1 MFRHLKLKTTLLFFT
16 LLIAVSVSSEGAFA
30 ACDLNTV
37 GTHVSGQVTIGP
49 LRAAVTANRDVTT
62 CDVTGISVM
71 RQVVTSAT
79 FNQDISGW
87 NLSNATSTFY
97 MFQNASE
104 FNQDISGWDVGNVT
118 TMEGMFGGASKFNQN
133 INTWDVSKVTTMQQM
148 FSTASSFNQNLNGWD
163 VTNVTNMQ
171 YMFLSASN
179 FNGNISSWDVSNVTN
194 MVRMF
199 DGTAFNQN
207 IGSWDVS
214 KVTAMWS
221 MFQNASAFNQN
232 LENWDVRS
240 VTSTGLDGILKNS
253 NISNS
258 NYDALLIGWS
268 GNTFLNSGVT
278 MTVGSV
284 KYSVGAAQTARNY
297 LTGTKGWTITDG
309 GSSGNNAPVAN
320 AGPDQAVA
328 SGASVTLTGAASS
341 DADGD
346 PITYLWSQTSGTTV
360 SLSSSTAAQPTFTA
374 PILNLGD
381 PVSTLTFSLTVNDG
395 TVSSA
400 LDTIIISIQAP
411 TNNAPVA
418 NAGPDQAVAS
428 GASVTLTGA
437 ASSDADGDP
446 ITYLWSQTSGTTV
459 SLSSSTAAQPTFT
472 APVIDPANASIILTF
487 SLVVN
492 DGALTSAADTVT
504 ITVFPLTANAA
515 FELVREDITTEL
527 ARNARDQMLY
537 LDRTAR
543 SLSASARNRYISSK
557 LSRGLNISTSGP
569 SADWT
574 ADLNA
579 NNEGLEGAASFGSRK
594 SSSNGR
600 TTRLFFADVN
610 VVKDKTA
617 KDSSHATALV
627 QWEQSPNTNTLVGLF
642 AGIRYG
648 ASNLSNSSKISVEQK
663 YFGTQVGG
671 YFVRDLSN
679 GAYMDG
685 YVAASTV
692 NNDYD
697 IKSDYMSAS
706 SVFDQPSIA
715 MGVSATGVVDYG
727 YMQVKPSIAAT
738 VSKSFSSPIIF
749 FVKTA
754 GGSGNVEAI
763 LGIQTREV
771 IDFAPEFV
779 FPLTSPLPSV
789 LHESII
795 EVTPNVFCERWGGL
809 NSTSS
814 CGQGLKVNLSKKL
827 ANKAQLEIGAYG
839 TRQSGVNTNYVQ
851 ASIALNF

>member
-1 MFRHLKLKTTLLFFT
+1 MKFSLSVFAFIVLVPQAAWSACNLSRTTPSEMDTRRILTNADKAAIT
-16 LLIAVSVSSEGAFA
+16 LA
-30 ACDLNTV
+30 AKNGEYITSCD
-37 GTHVSGQVTIGP
+37 VSGVTDMTNLFHWYIP
-49 LRAAVTANRDVTT
+49 R
-62 CDVTGISVM
+62 S
-71 RQVVTSAT
+71 S

-87 NLSNATSTFY
+87 DVSNVTNMSG
-97 MFQNASE
+97 MFQNAYS

-118 TMEGMFGGASKFNQN
+118 TMENMFRE
-133 INTWDVSKVTTMQQM
+133 
-148 FSTASSFNQNLNGWD
+148 ASSFNRDISAWN
-163 VTNVTNMQ
+163 TSSVTNMTRA
-171 YMFLSASN
+171 FTFTRA
-179 FNGNISSWDVSNVTN
+179 FNQDISGWDVSNVTSFFATFESS
-194 MVRMF
+194 RL
-199 DGTAFNQN
+199 DQDITG
-207 IGSWDVS
+207 WDVS
-214 KVTAMWS
+214 
-221 MFQNASAFNQN
+221 
-232 LENWDVRS
+232 S
-240 VTSTGLDGILKNS
+240 VTSFQGMFTNATYMNLRGAPDSPTSAYFSS
-253 NISNS
+253 N
-258 NYDALLIGWS
+258 A
-268 GNTFLNSGVT
+268 
-278 MTVGSV
+278 
-284 KYSVGAAQTARNY
+284 
-297 LTGTKGWTITDG
+297 
-309 GSSGNNAPVAN
+309 APVAN

-328 SGASVTLTGAASS
+328 SGAAVTLTGAAST

-360 SLSSSTAAQPTFTA
+360 SLSSSTE
-374 PILNLGD
+374 
-381 PVSTLTFSLTVNDG
+381 
-395 TVSSA
+395 
-400 LDTIIISIQAP
+400 
-411 TNNAPVA
+411 
-418 NAGPDQAVAS
+418 
-428 GASVTLTGA
+428 
-437 ASSDADGDP
+437 
-446 ITYLWSQTSGTTV
+446 
-459 SLSSSTAAQPTFT
+459 AQPTFT

>member
-1 MFRHLKLKTTLLFFT
+1 MKFSLSVFAFIVLVPQAAWSACNLSRTTPSEMDTRRILTNADKAAIT
-16 LLIAVSVSSEGAFA
+16 LA
-30 ACDLNTV
+30 AKNGEYITSCD
-37 GTHVSGQVTIGP
+37 VSGVTDMTNLFHWYIP
-49 LRAAVTANRDVTT
+49 R
-62 CDVTGISVM
+62 S
-71 RQVVTSAT
+71 S

-87 NLSNATSTFY
+87 DVSNVTNMSG
-97 MFQNASE
+97 MFQNAYS

-118 TMEGMFGGASKFNQN
+118 TMENMFRE
-133 INTWDVSKVTTMQQM
+133 
-148 FSTASSFNQNLNGWD
+148 ASSFNRDISAWN
-163 VTNVTNMQ
+163 TSSVTNMTRA
-171 YMFLSASN
+171 FTFTRA
-179 FNGNISSWDVSNVTN
+179 FNQDISGWDVSNVTSFFATFESS
-194 MVRMF
+194 RL
-199 DGTAFNQN
+199 DQDITG
-207 IGSWDVS
+207 WDVS
-214 KVTAMWS
+214 
-221 MFQNASAFNQN
+221 
-232 LENWDVRS
+232 S
-240 VTSTGLDGILKNS
+240 VTSFQGMFTNATYMNLRGAPDSPTSAYFSS
-253 NISNS
+253 N
-258 NYDALLIGWS
+258 A
-268 GNTFLNSGVT
+268 
-278 MTVGSV
+278 
-284 KYSVGAAQTARNY
+284 
-297 LTGTKGWTITDG
+297 
-309 GSSGNNAPVAN
+309 APVAN

-328 SGASVTLTGAASS
+328 SGAAVTLTGAAST

-428 GASVTLTGA
+428 GAAVTLTGA

-697 IKSDYMSAS
+697 IKSDYISAS